1 MSQQQQAAKKK
12 QVDDDDDVEFLDD
25 QQDGDV
31 SQPSRPQSAVRPKS
45 AKSNASRP
53 KSAKSNASRGSRGS
67 INSAV
72 AGPQLPILYLRENR
86 LLELVS
92 DKDMNPIRLDDH
104 ENYDVLWSEEAQT
117 LSQLQE
123 FLSTATEISRQ
134 LYDNNLVK
142 RSVIES
148 QGNRYLLVGTMKDY
162 DHPNGRPN
170 QLLDPE
176 TEVVVWDQKQFEAE
190 DQWAILTKHARIIG
204 THKTALRTLFLFRQ
218 TKIEVVEHGN
228 GDVDPPEALMESES
242 KRVIWSDSMP
252 DSQTSFDKIL
262 QECDVLGRVLVKWID
277 EDPPPPPP
285 VFTTIDLVKWQC
297 ECVQKDMI
305 VFTWLGPK
313 EKNSTPQFGS
323 ALLPYVGKKSFMPHQ
338 IVIKATAQERLQILP
353 ASCAS
358 NAELTCARHSL

>member
-1 MSQQQQAAKKK
+1 MSKQQQAAKKN
-12 QVDDDDDVEFLDD
+12 QVDDDDDVNYLDD
-25 QQDGDV
+25 QQDVDL
-31 SQPSRPQSAVRPKS
+31 SKPSRPQSAGRPKS
-45 AKSNASRP
+45 AKSNAS
-53 KSAKSNASRGSRGS
+53 KGSRGS
-67 INSAV
+67 INSSV

-92 DKDMNPIRLDDH
+92 DKDMNPIRLDDQ
-104 ENYDVLWSEEAQT
+104 ENFDVLWSEEAQT

-123 FLSTATEISRQ
+123 LLSTATEISRQ
-134 LYDNNLVK
+134 LFDNNLVK
-142 RSVIES
+142 RTVIES

-162 DHPNGRPN
+162 DQPNGRPD

-204 THKTALRTLFLFRQ
+204 THKTALRMLFLFRQ
-218 TKIEVVEHGN
+218 TKVEVVEHENGN
-228 GDVDPPEALMESES
+228 VDPPKALIESES
-242 KRVIWSDSMP
+242 KRIIWSDSMP
-252 DSQTSFDKIL
+252 DSQTSFDNIL

-305 VFTWLGPK
+305 VFNWLGPK
-313 EKNSTPQFGS
+313 EKNSTPHFGS
-323 ALLPYVGKKSFMPHQ
+323 ALQTYVGKKSFMPHQ
-338 IVIKATAQERLQILP
+338 IVIKTTAQERFPSFPHFCANL
-353 ASCAS
+353 ASK
-358 NAELTCARHSL
+358 